1 MEKHIPT
8 ILVVE
13 DEKSLLK
20 AWAEIFK
27 REGLHVL
34 TAQNGE
40 NALGLALRWHPDL
53 LVVHLV
59 MSNSDGLVLI
69 KKLREDK
76 WGENV
81 PVMFLS
87 GWLGSDL
94 PEEPPAKN
102 NSSANSYLNDNWN
115 FSQVVQQVKNKLNI
129 NKFSGMRAA

>member
-1 MEKHIPT
+1 MDNDTPT

-34 TAQNGE
+34 TAQNGQS
-40 NALGLALRWHPDL
+40 ALNLALRWHPDL
-53 LVVHLV
+53 LVVDLV
-59 MSNSDGLVLI
+59 MSNSDGLSLI

-76 WGENV
+76 WGESV

-87 GWLGSDL
+87 GWLGSEP
-94 PEEPPAKN
+94 PEEQPPAQN
-102 NSSANSYLNDNWN
+102 NHSANSYLNDNWN
-115 FSQVVQQVKNKLNI
+115 FSQVVAQVKNKLKLR
-129 NKFSGMRAA
+129 KFSAA